1 MQKNKLIIYSSK
13 NDKINTYQVFVNLW
27 QQIHSNKSQI
37 LLSIK
42 KDFKVKYQD
51 TVIGMFWAV
60 IIPIIPMTAYMM
72 LAFIKAF
79 NSASTMPYVF
89 YIAMGI
95 TLWMFMSKVMRE
107 SMMAIKK
114 EKAILTKTNYPIIAV
129 VFSKIG
135 EVLADTMIRII
146 ALIGI
151 MIWYHITPDPMS
163 FLLGLLL
170 LIPIFFFALSTGII
184 LSIMNII
191 IPDTQRLFDI
201 IMRYG
206 IFLSS
211 VIFPFPTEG
220 ILGTIN
226 KFNLF
231 NTYNNAFRDLI
242 YHGEVF
248 NIPLLVY
255 TIVFTLFITL
265 LAATII
271 HYMNYRI
278 RAYI

>member
-1 MQKNKLIIYSSK
+1 MHTNNLVIYSSK
-13 NDKINTYQVFVNLW
+13 DKKINIIYTFIELW
-27 QQIHSNKSQI
+27 RQLHTNRSQI

-42 KDFKVKYQD
+42 KDFQVKYQD
-51 TVIGMFWAV
+51 TLLGMFWAV

-79 NSASTMPYVF
+79 NSSSDIPYVF
-89 YIAMGI
+89 YIALGI
-95 TLWMFMSKVMRE
+95 TLWLFMSKVMHE
-107 SMMAIKK
+107 SMMAIKN

-151 MIWYHITPDPMS
+151 MIWYHISPGSMS
-163 FLLGLLL
+163 LALGFLL
-170 LIPIFFFALSTGII
+170 LIPIFLFALSLGMI
-184 LSIMNII
+184 LSIINII
-191 IPDTQRLFDI
+191 IPDTRRLFDI
-201 IMRYG
+201 AMRYG

-220 ILGTIN
+220 ILGYIN
-226 KFNLF
+226 QFNIF
-231 NTYNNAFRDLI
+231 NTYINAFRNLI
-242 YHGEVF
+242 YHGEIF
-248 NIPLLVY
+248 NIPLLCY
-255 TIVFTLFITL
+255 TILFTLVITL
-265 LAATII
+265 LAAKII
-271 HYMNYRI
+271 HYMNYRV

>member
-1 MQKNKLIIYSSK
+1 MHKNNLVIYSSK
-13 NDKINTYQVFVNLW
+13 DKKINFIYAFIELW
-27 QQIHSNKSQI
+27 QQLYSNRSQI

-51 TVIGMFWAV
+51 TLLGMFWAV
-60 IIPIIPMTAYMM
+60 LIPIIPMTAYMM

-79 NSASTMPYVF
+79 NSASNMPYVF
-89 YIAMGI
+89 YIALGI

-107 SMMAIKK
+107 SMVAIKS

-135 EVLADTMIRII
+135 EILADTMIRTI
-146 ALIGI
+146 AVTGI
-151 MIWYHITPDPMS
+151 MIWYHISPDPIS
-163 FLLGLLL
+163 FVLGLLL
-170 LIPIFFFALSTGII
+170 LIPIFFFALSTGMI
-184 LSIMNII
+184 LSIIDTI
-191 IPDTQRLFDI
+191 IPDTRRLFDI
-201 IMRYG
+201 AMRYG

-220 ILGTIN
+220 ILGYIN
-226 KFNLF
+226 QFNIF
-231 NTYNNAFRDLI
+231 NTYINAFRDLI

-248 NIPLLVY
+248 NIPLLGY
-255 TIVFTLFITL
+255 TILFTLLITL
-265 LAATII
+265 LAAKII
-271 HYMNYRI
+271 HYMNYRV